1 MVDRSRRRVVG
12 WSRLVDGGRL
22 VGWSRLVDRG
32 GVVGGRGSLVDRLM
46 GGISG
51 LALILH
57 VHDIARVGISSV
69 VGDNL
74 GAAVGKK
81 DAVLAVGGIAITGLI
96 GTKLD
101 VVVVAILGID
111 TILVLVL
118 GGSLLICR
126 LVVGGC
132 RLVDRCRGI

>member
-1 MVDRSRRRVVG
+1 MVGRGRRSVVG
-12 WSRLVDGGRL
+12 RSRLVDGGRL
-22 VGWSRLVDRG
+22 VGWSRFVDRG

-46 GGISG
+46 GDISG

-74 GAAVGKK
+74 GAAIREE
-81 DAVLAVGGIAITGLI
+81 DAVLAIGGVAITGLV

-101 VVVVAILGID
+101 VVLVSILGID

-118 GGSLLICR
+118 GGSLLISR
-126 LVVGGC
+126 LVV
-132 RLVDRCRGI
+132 